1 MPRVRDLLYR
11 FRPAGTPGPASAAA
25 VPADRVADR
34 ESELAP
40 VLELLRGTE
49 EQCAALTEQ
58 SLRDAGERRETARAT
73 ARRRVAEARERAPAE
88 RAAAAATAAAR
99 AAGER
104 AATVAAARDEADR
117 ILERADERAPGW
129 VARIVSDVERLLDAV
144 PGEGAR

>member
-25 VPADRVADR
+25 VPADRAADR

-40 VLELLRGTE
+40 VLELLSGTE
-49 EQCAALTEQ
+49 EQCAALREQ
-58 SLRDAGERRETARAT
+58 SLRDAETRRDTARAT
-73 ARRRVAEARERAPAE
+73 ADRRVAEAEARAPAE

-99 AAGER
+99 ATGER
-104 AATVAAARDEADR
+104 AATVAAARAEADQLLDR
-117 ILERADERAPGW
+117 VDERAAGW
-129 VARIVSDVERLLDAV
+129 VAGIVADVEQLLDAV